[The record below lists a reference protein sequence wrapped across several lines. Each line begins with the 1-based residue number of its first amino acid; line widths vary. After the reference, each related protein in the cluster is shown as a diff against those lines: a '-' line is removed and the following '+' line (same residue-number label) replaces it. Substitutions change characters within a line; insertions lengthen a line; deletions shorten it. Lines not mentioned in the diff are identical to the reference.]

1 MINIGYM
8 YVFLQL
14 LLWRT
19 KVQTSGLSQQKKNLL
34 ASNGIEA
41 DTLDLSKIKIDSAKM
56 IETLTSWFS
65 ILFFATSEMDGEN
78 LIKKY

>member
-1 MINIGYM
+1 M

-19 KVQTSGLSQQKKNLL
+19 KVQTSGLSQQKKIFL
-34 ASNGIEA
+34 ALNGIEA

>member
-56 IETLTSWFS
+56 IETLTFCFS
-65 ILFFATSEMDGEN
+65 ILSFATSEMDEE
-78 LIKKY
+78 